1 MCYTGWN
8 TTAASSNS
16 DSSVALPPADS
27 PPLLPC
33 LPLQGKEAGKCASN
47 MNIANINN

>member
-1 MCYTGWN
+1 M
-8 TTAASSNS
+8 AASSS
-16 DSSVALPPADS
+16 GDSSSAVLTADS
-27 PPLLPC
+27 PPLPPL